1 MKDLSTF
8 PDAHLRIFERPALSQ
23 DIKSVYLVGICG
35 TGMGSLAGLFQ
46 EAGYVVSGSDEA
58 IYPPMST
65 RLAEM
70 GITLKQGFSEAH
82 LQPAP
87 DLSIIGNSCTP
98 THIEAA
104 YLRDQQL
111 PQLNFPEAL
120 SQFFIRNR
128 RSLVVTGT
136 HGKTSTTGLL
146 AHVFRSAGKDPGFLV
161 GGVLVKD
168 NRSFAVGTGNWF
180 ITEGDEYDSAYF
192 DKQPKMWH
200 YKPTVAIVTSMEF
213 DHADIYADWAMY
225 QDAFRHFASLISDCA
240 VLCGDHEAV
249 RELVPYLK
257 AEHRFYGLKKGN
269 HIRAKKIRAVDGGQ
283 TFKLKV
289 DGESK
294 GVFFLP
300 LSGKHNLVNA
310 LGVIAVC
317 LREGLS
323 IAEIGYGLATFGG
336 MKRRQEVRGV
346 VNDVVV
352 IDDFAHHPTA
362 VRETI
367 AAIRQKYPKRRLVA
381 VFEPRSNS
389 SRRKVFEQDYAEAFR
404 QADVVFLSSPPF
416 RHNDNAADFMN
427 PYAIAETLGEH
438 GTPVSIHPDAEE
450 LLSDLRCLVQR
461 GDAVLIMSN
470 GSFGGIHQK
479 LLDALKTE
487 MATV

>member
-1 MKDLSTF
+1 MKDLNIF
-8 PDAHLRIFERPALSQ
+8 PDAHLRIFERPSLPQ
-23 DIKSVYLVGICG
+23 NIESVYLVGICG

-46 EAGYVVSGSDEA
+46 EAGFSVSGSDEA

-65 RLAEM
+65 RLEEM
-70 GITLKQGFSEAH
+70 GIRLFQGFSEAN
-82 LQPAP
+82 LKPTP

-98 THIEAA
+98 THAEAA
-104 YLRDQQL
+104 YLRENAL

-120 SQFFIRNR
+120 SQFFIKNR

-146 AHVFRSAGKDPGFLV
+146 AHVFRSAQRDPGFLV

-168 NRSFAVGTGNWF
+168 NRSFAVGSGNWF

-213 DHADIYADWAMY
+213 DHADIYADWTAY
-225 QDAFRHFASLISDCA
+225 RKAFEHFASLISDTA
-240 VLCGDHEAV
+240 ILCGDHEAV
-249 RELVPYLK
+249 KDLVPFLSVP
-257 AEHRFYGLKKGN
+257 HRFYGLSKGN
-269 HIRAKKIRAVDGGQ
+269 HIRAKEIKPVDGGQ
-283 TFKLKV
+283 TFKLLI

-300 LSGKHNLVNA
+300 LSGNHNLVNA
-310 LGVIAVC
+310 LGVIAVA
-317 LREGLS
+317 LHEGLS
-323 IAEIGYGLATFGG
+323 IEEIGAGLSTFGG
-336 MKRRQEVRGV
+336 MKRRQEVRGI

-362 VRETI
+362 VKETI
-367 AAIRQKYPKRRLVA
+367 SAIKQKYPSRRLVA

-389 SRRKVFEQDYAEAFR
+389 SRRKVFEKDYAKSFKK
-404 QADVVFLSSPPF
+404 ADVVFMSSPPF

-427 PYAIAETLGEH
+427 PYTIAEKLGSK
-438 GTPVSIHPDAEE
+438 GVPAFIHPDADAVLE
-450 LLSDLRCLVQR
+450 DLKALVQR
-461 GDAVLIMSN
+461 GDVVLMMSN

-479 LLDALKTE
+479 LLEAL
-487 MATV
+487 AS